1 MTEPRLLWISVVA
14 TGVFAAMGITWGIAS
29 GSGMI
34 VFDGLYS
41 LVSLGLS
48 MMSLLA
54 LKEIAKGESERF
66 PFGKSQFE
74 PMLVAFKSVTIIGM
88 CLYAAADSVM
98 ALFDGGRDVALGSAL
113 VYAMITTGGSL
124 AVALLLMRHGRRL
137 GSALI
142 DAEKNQWLGDTLLSL
157 CVLIA
162 FGVAFAVL
170 PWSYPAAIPYVDPAM
185 VVIASCLFLALP
197 ARSLLSAFRELLFMR
212 ADDAIADR
220 LEAEAL
226 AAADHLS
233 AKQHKVHVI
242 AIGRQLEVEVNFLL
256 DDDRGFAVTEMDA
269 QRQRFIEVAKSF
281 KQRAWVNMNIT
292 RDASQL

>member
-1 MTEPRLLWISVVA
+1 MTEQRLLWVSVVA
-14 TGVFAAMGITWGIAS
+14 TGAFAAMGIAWGIAS

-48 MMSLLA
+48 LLSLRTLS
-54 LKEIAKGESERF
+54 EINKGESERF

-113 VYAMITTGGSL
+113 VYAMIATGGSL
-124 AVALLLMRHGRRL
+124 AVALLLMRHARRM

-162 FGVAFAVL
+162 FGIAFGVL

-197 ARSLLSAFRELLFMR
+197 ARSLLSASRELLFMR
-212 ADDAIADR
+212 ADDAIVDR
-220 LEAEAL
+220 LEAEAQTVGDQL
-226 AAADHLS
+226 NA
-233 AKQHKVHVI
+233 QHKVHVI

-256 DDDRGFAVTEMDA
+256 DDDRGFTVAEMDA
-269 QRQRFIEVAKSF
+269 LRRRFIEIAESF
-281 KQRAWVNMNIT
+281 KQRAWVNVNIT
-292 RDASQL
+292 RDALQL